1 MAQKRDFYD
10 VLSVKK
16 GATAA
21 QIKSAYRKLARKYHP
36 DVNKASDATEK
47 FQEATEAYGVLSDDK
62 KRKTYDQFGMA
73 AFTQGTAGG
82 PPPGWGGG
90 ACRGGP
96 GMGGQRVNINF
107 ADIFGN
113 TGGGGGGGFAGM
125 ELDEILEALGGG
137 PRRSVRGGRPRAAGP
152 MKGQDAEYRVMLDF
166 LQGIRGTELS
176 LKVDSQTISIK
187 IPPGVKDGQ
196 KIRLRGKGHPGRG
209 GNGDL
214 LIECSI
220 RKHLFFHR
228 EGNNITV
235 EVPIS
240 ITEAALGAKVDVPTI
255 DGITTVTVPPCVASG
270 RRLRLREK
278 GVLPAGKNATR
289 GDQYVILK
297 IVPPEKLSK
306 GGRELLEKFD
316 KNNHYNPRTNAP
328 WK

>member
-10 VLSVKK
+10 VLGVKK

-62 KRKTYDQFGMA
+62 KRQTYDQFGMA
-73 AFTQGTAGG
+73 AFTQGAAGG

-90 ACRGGP
+90 RGGP

-107 ADIFGN
+107 ADIFGGA
-113 TGGGGGGGFAGM
+113 GGGGGGGFAGM
-125 ELDEILEALGGG
+125 GLDEILEALGGG
-137 PRRSVRGGRPRAAGP
+137 APRRSARGRRPGP
-152 MKGQDAEYRVMLDF
+152 APKGQDVEYRVMLDF

-176 LKVDSQTISIK
+176 LKVDSQNISVK
-187 IPPGVKDGQ
+187 IPAGVKDGQ
-196 KIRLRGKGHPGRG
+196 KIRLRGKGHPGHG

-214 LIECSI
+214 LIECKI
-220 RKHLFFHR
+220 RKHLYFHR
-228 EGNNITV
+228 EGHNITV

-255 DGITTVTVPPCVASG
+255 DGITTVTVPAGVASG
-270 RRLRLREK
+270 RRLRLKEK
-278 GVLPAGKNATR
+278 GVLPAGKDKTR
-289 GDQYVILK
+289 GDQYVTLK

-306 GGRELLEKFD
+306 EGRELLEKFD
-316 KNNHYNPRTNAP
+316 KKNHYDPRADAP